1 VLIGGRVKRP
11 RRRGLQFIIMSGLC
25 GLELIA
31 IGLVLKLVAIAV
43 LLAVMGLG
51 VGIVNVQFAAWMQM
65 RVERALLGRVMSVMM
80 FSAVGL
86 VPVSYAVAGVLAN
99 WSRPYLFII
108 AGATLAVTSALA
120 LTGEAARNI
129 D

>member
-1 VLIGGRVKRP
+1 
-11 RRRGLQFIIMSGLC
+11 MSLLS

-31 IGLVLKLVAIAV
+31 IGLVLKFGAIAA

-51 VGIVNVQFAAWMQM
+51 VGFVNVQFSAWIQM

-86 VPVSYAVAGVLAN
+86 VPVSYAVAGVLAS
-99 WSRPYLFII
+99 WSLPALFIG
-108 AGATLAVTSALA
+108 AGVVLAAISLLTLASPSARA
-120 LTGEAARNI
+120 I